1 MIPSDQSPVHR
12 IDWTLHANVVD
23 IHRISYLAKLPG
35 PNQRLE
41 VVIITGLPSFHD
53 RVTGTIFASDSAA
66 GTSMLTAGISLLS
79 PLATFKANSDSHSS
93 SNNWGITSPTVQYPG
108 KSVAGLQM
116 REKSQPNEILVTS
129 LFDPNDSAEYAVEP
143 LNDSNLLY
151 AIIRSQTEEEV
162 SKVVTITSLEKRVRY
177 NGGAHEEELHQHV

>member
-1 MIPSDQSPVHR
+1 
-12 IDWTLHANVVD
+12 
-23 IHRISYLAKLPG
+23 
-35 PNQRLE
+35 
-41 VVIITGLPSFHD
+41 
-53 RVTGTIFASDSAA
+53 
-66 GTSMLTAGISLLS
+66 MLTAGISLLS

-93 SNNWGITSPTVQYPG
+93 SNNSGITSPTVQYPG

-177 NGGAHEEELHQHV
+177 NGGAHEEELHQHVRYDEMEQLGSKGPKNDQAGRSRRGRASRLPYK